1 MNWDAL
7 AFLRPGWLF
16 ALLALPLIAW
26 FVRRAKRSAD
36 DWRRAVDPHLLPHL
50 LDRGA
55 RRRSAG
61 AWLAAAAFVV
71 GVLALAG
78 PSWRSRPV
86 PLWQTRVPT
95 VIAADLS
102 SASLASDL
110 PPSRL
115 AQMRARIA
123 ERLQR
128 HPGGPIALV
137 VYAGD
142 AFTVTPLTED
152 VANIE
157 LFLDALQP
165 DIMPVDGQAADRA
178 IAWSRELMRR
188 GEYPRGHIVLMT
200 DRADAAAQRAAAAAR
215 EAGYTV
221 STIGLGSPR
230 GAEVVTADGARVRV
244 ALDED
249 ALRAVARA
257 GGGRHAR
264 LGDGDE
270 RAFEAPGR
278 ADVDGGQGRTAVR
291 QDEGYWLLPLLML
304 LALLA
309 WLRPARPALAVLLVA
324 AVAWPMRAP
333 AADAWRR
340 PDQKAHADVL
350 RGVDAYRRG
359 DYDRAAALFSRSGSA
374 LAHYNRGNALARDG
388 RLEDA
393 VAAYDEALRRA
404 PGMSDAIANRA
415 TVMRALQRRGAGEGE
430 KSNDQRGG
438 ASDRGDRQSRQPP
451 RNDGDGAS
459 RGGQGRQQ
467 QAPPDPNAQARA
479 DAAQRQRMESAMQ
492 RSRAKQAQA
501 RAQGRPPP
509 ESQRSAEQR
518 ERQLSNDA
526 ALRRIPDEPGSLLS
540 EKFRLE
546 HARRQR
552 EGGWE

>member
-1 MNWDAL
+1 MSPGDFS
-7 AFLRPGWLF
+7 FLRPGWLL
-16 ALLALPLIAW
+16 ALLALPLLALLAGRIA
-26 FVRRAKRSAD
+26 RRAE
-36 DWRRAVDPHLLPHL
+36 DWRRAIDPHLLPHL
-50 LDRGA
+50 LDRGT
-55 RRRSAG
+55 RRRNAG
-61 AWLAAAAFVV
+61 AWLSAAAFVIA
-71 GVLALAG
+71 VLALAG
-78 PSWRSRPV
+78 PSWRSRPQ

-102 SASLASDL
+102 SASLAADL

-123 ERLQR
+123 QRLQR

-137 VYAGD
+137 AYAGD

-188 GEYPRGHIVLMT
+188 GGYERGHIVLMT
-200 DRADAAAQRAAAAAR
+200 DRVDAAAQRAAAAAR
-215 EAGYTV
+215 GAGYTV
-221 STIGLGSPR
+221 STIGLGTLR
-230 GAEVVTADGARVRV
+230 GADVQTSGGAQARV
-244 ALDED
+244 ALDEG
-249 ALRAVARA
+249 ALRGLARA
-257 GGGRHAR
+257 GGGRYAR

-270 RAFEAPGR
+270 RAFVAPGQGGV
-278 ADVDGGQGRTAVR
+278 AGGQGRAAVR
-291 QDEGYWLLPLLML
+291 QDDGYWLIPPLML
-304 LALLA
+304 LVLLA
-309 WLRPARPALAVLLVA
+309 WLRPARPAVAVLVLA
-324 AVAWPMRAP
+324 FVAWPMRAP

-340 PDQKAHADVL
+340 PDQKAHADIVD
-350 RGVDAYRRG
+350 GVEAYRRG
-359 DYDRAAALFSRSGSA
+359 DYDRAAALFSRSDA
-374 LAHYNRGNALARDG
+374 AVAHYNRGNALARDG
-388 RLEDA
+388 RLEEA
-393 VAAYDEALRRA
+393 VEAYDEALRRA
-404 PGMSDAIANRA
+404 PSMSDAVANRA
-415 TVMRALQRRGAGEGE
+415 TVLRALQRQGTGEGDE
-430 KSNDQRGG
+430 SNDRRGG
-438 ASDRGDRQSRQPP
+438 ASDRGDSQSRRRP

-467 QAPPDPNAQARA
+467 QAPPDPAAQARA

-492 RSRAKQAQA
+492 RSRAEQAQA
-501 RAQGRPPP
+501 RAQGRQPQ

-526 ALRRIPDEPGSLLS
+526 ALRRIPDEPGSLLR